1 VSLLQLWPTNVWVEH
16 VDIDDSAHNA
26 LHDAIK
32 PYIDKFNG
40 TPEIFDSSITIPNIF
55 ENPDDS
61 IQDFRGFIRD
71 RMNTFLRIEGFINPE
86 DLSMEAVCFAR
97 RFKTGD
103 RARPHTHRSV
113 DYVGVY
119 YLDLDVVDDGEDTAD
134 HDDGRLLL
142 IDPIAQRSRGLNHSM
157 CFQLRPEPKLLV
169 IHPAYVFHESEMYK
183 GEKDRDLL
191 VINIKVLDRQQSGVF
206 KTL

>member
-1 VSLLQLWPTNVWVEH
+1 MSLMQLWPTNVWAEYVG
-16 VDIDDSAHNA
+16 IDDDAHNT
-26 LHDAIK
+26 LHEAVK

-40 TPEIFDSSITIPNIF
+40 TPEIFDSSLKIPNIF
-55 ENPDDS
+55 ADESPV
-61 IQDFRGFIRD
+61 IQEFRGFIRH
-71 RMNTFLRIEGFINPE
+71 RMEMFLEAEGFIKPQE
-86 DLSMEAVCFAR
+86 LSMEAVCFAR
-97 RFKTGD
+97 RFKYGD

-119 YLDLDVVDDGEDTAD
+119 YLDLDVVDDGADTSD

-157 CFQLRPEPKLLV
+157 CHQLIPVPKLLV

-183 GEKDRDLL
+183 GVKDRDLL
-191 VINIKVLDRQQSGVF
+191 VINIKVLDRQQSGAFVG
-206 KTL
+206 L